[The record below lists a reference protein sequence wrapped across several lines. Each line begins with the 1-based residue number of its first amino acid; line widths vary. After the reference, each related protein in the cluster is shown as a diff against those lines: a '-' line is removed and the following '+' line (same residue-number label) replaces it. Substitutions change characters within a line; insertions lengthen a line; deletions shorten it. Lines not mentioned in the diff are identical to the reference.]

1 MTPPALVLASA
12 SATRRALLAA
22 AGLRFEAV
30 ATDLDEPAVKR
41 EARELDAS
49 AEDTA
54 LRLARLKAQRVDRPD
69 AVVLGCDQILV
80 CAGTWYDKP
89 ANLDA
94 ARAQLMALSGRTH
107 TLATAVVATR
117 GGAEI
122 WRHLTVPSLTMR
134 AFSEACLDWYLA
146 AEGEALLSSVGAYR
160 LEGMGVHLFDEV
172 QGEHSAILGLPML
185 PVLGFLRSCGIATE

>member
-1 MTPPALVLASA
+1 MQPPGLVLASA

-22 AGLRFEAV
+22 AGLRFDAV
-30 ATDLDEPAVKR
+30 ATDLDEAAVKR
-41 EARELDAS
+41 EARRRDAG

-54 LRLARLKAQRVDRPD
+54 LRLACLKAQRVDRPD

-80 CAGTWYDKP
+80 CDGTWYDKP
-89 ANLDA
+89 ANLTA
-94 ARAQLMALSGRTH
+94 ARNQLLALRGRTH
-107 TLATAVVATR
+107 TLATAVVAIR

-122 WRHLTVPSLTMR
+122 WRHVATPSLTMR

-160 LEGMGVHLFDEV
+160 LEGMGVQLFEAV
-172 QGEHSAILGLPML
+172 AGEHSAILGLPML
-185 PVLGFLRSCGIATE
+185 PVLGFLRRCGVAEE